1 MEQSAKKIEAK
12 PVPPCIPT
20 NAHALQESIVC
31 FPRCKPIFNNTIE
44 GMGLDP
50 NEMINITTGT
60 GNKRPA
66 HTGVYG
72 KYRIHF
78 PEEGLYLNITTPDG
92 QAFAPRAITERLFR
106 RIIAKLFRARILDSR
121 KNIINTGSWIGDN
134 ALPWAMMMER
144 LSGGNYPPG
153 KVIAVD
159 PSTKFVQN
167 MASIANLN
175 SIGNLCARVG
185 IYSSVERTFYT
196 ESSEH
201 MVVDGRKRKGSE
213 ALTAFPLDA
222 ENIVNVTLLHLDV
235 EGHEIEVLSGARNL
249 IMSSRPVIVTEGF
262 AGLNHPSDKK
272 IVSFLESLG
281 YTSNEIPEVCG
292 YDLYCRNHIWWPNK
306 EVKDAAM
313 KVVGNEFKREVVPH
327 VSPTLT
333 EQSSAEQEGRLMK
346 LDSDVSI
353 EFCGHNKW
361 LGSRISCT
369 DRVSFLVNRH
379 HLSEQQAKI
388 NLLEDNCQCSLVRN
402 STQYTDP
409 LQLQPQASTSGSIGT
424 FPYAGSRIPKTLI
437 FVDTRYHNMT
447 QFPRLVRENTQKTM
461 KVYSSHW
468 NEANI
473 SVWFLGDEQCQQ
485 VIGKQNSD
493 LLHFT
498 KLNHLDLISQTFVA

>member
-1 MEQSAKKIEAK
+1 
-12 PVPPCIPT
+12 
-20 NAHALQESIVC
+20 
-31 FPRCKPIFNNTIE
+31 
-44 GMGLDP
+44 
-50 NEMINITTGT
+50 
-60 GNKRPA
+60 
-66 HTGVYG
+66 
-72 KYRIHF
+72 
-78 PEEGLYLNITTPDG
+78 
-92 QAFAPRAITERLFR
+92 
-106 RIIAKLFRARILDSR
+106 
-121 KNIINTGSWIGDN
+121 
-134 ALPWAMMMER
+134 
-144 LSGGNYPPG
+144 
-153 KVIAVD
+153 
-159 PSTKFVQN
+159 
-167 MASIANLN
+167 
-175 SIGNLCARVG
+175 
-185 IYSSVERTFYT
+185 
-196 ESSEH
+196 
-201 MVVDGRKRKGSE
+201 
-213 ALTAFPLDA
+213 
-222 ENIVNVTLLHLDV
+222 
-235 EGHEIEVLSGARNL
+235 
-249 IMSSRPVIVTEGF
+249 
-262 AGLNHPSDKK
+262 
-272 IVSFLESLG
+272 
-281 YTSNEIPEVCG
+281 
-292 YDLYCRNHIWWPNK
+292 
-306 EVKDAAM
+306 M

-379 HLSEQQAKI
+379 HMSEQQAKI